1 MHAADV
7 LRDRYREPAYRERY
21 AQYKAKMAKLDP
33 DDESTWLDNPLMPD
47 PDRVRIRAYATQ
59 STHKTLTAL
68 RQGSMIHVNDQ
79 DYNAKV
85 EEPFHEAFMTHTSTS
100 PNYQILASLDVG
112 RRQVELEGFE
122 LVQKQVEMAMVLRQ
136 RISTHPLLKKYFRIL
151 SVGDMIPREYR
162 GSGIESY
169 YDGESGWL
177 DIWEAWANDEFA
189 LDATRVTLMVGMTGY
204 DGDTFKNAVLMDRY
218 GIQIN
223 KTSRNT
229 VLFMTNIGTTRS
241 SVAYLIEILV
251 QVAQELD
258 ERIEDAS
265 PIERRVHAKRVYALT
280 EALPPLPDFS
290 RFHEV
295 FRQNPESGTP
305 EGDVRAAYF
314 LAYDD
319 AACEYLSLSDGS
331 LDQALAAGRET
342 VAAGFIIPYP
352 PGFPI
357 LVPGQVVSREILD
370 FMQALDVKEIHG
382 YRPELGLRVFT
393 EDALSALSGTPQGEA
408 AE

>member
-1 MHAADV
+1 V
-7 LRDRYREPAYRERY
+7 RLYREPFAG
-21 AQYKAKMAKLDP
+21 ASLGFCK
-33 DDESTWLDNPLMPD
+33 
-47 PDRVRIRAYATQ
+47 
-59 STHKTLTAL
+59 
-68 RQGSMIHVNDQ
+68 GSQVTQ

-85 EEPFHEAFMTHTSTS
+85 EEPFHEAVMTHTSTS

-122 LVQKQVEMAMVLRQ
+122 LVQKQVEMSMVLRQ
-136 RISTHPLLKKYFRIL
+136 RISTHPLLSKYFGVL
-151 SVGDMIPREYR
+151 TVGDMIPKEFR

-169 YDGESGWL
+169 YDSARGWS
-177 DIWEAWANDEFA
+177 DIWEAWASDEFA
-189 LDATRVTLMVGMTGY
+189 LDATRVTLMVGKTGY
-204 DGDTFKNAVLMDRY
+204 DGDTFKNDALMDRY

-258 ERIEDAS
+258 ERLEDAS
-265 PIERRVHAKRVYALT
+265 PIERRVYEKRVRALT
-280 EALPPLPDFS
+280 EELPPLPDFS
-290 RFHEV
+290 RFHDG
-295 FRQNPESGTP
+295 FRPDPASDTS
-305 EGDVRAAYF
+305 EGDMRTAYF

-319 AACEYLSLSDGS
+319 KACDYLNLSDGS
-331 LDQALAAGRET
+331 IDQALAEGREI
-342 VAAGFIIPYP
+342 VSAGFIIPYP

-382 YRPELGLRVFT
+382 YRQELGLRVFAEET
-393 EDALSALSGTPQGEA
+393 LSKLSAASHGEA